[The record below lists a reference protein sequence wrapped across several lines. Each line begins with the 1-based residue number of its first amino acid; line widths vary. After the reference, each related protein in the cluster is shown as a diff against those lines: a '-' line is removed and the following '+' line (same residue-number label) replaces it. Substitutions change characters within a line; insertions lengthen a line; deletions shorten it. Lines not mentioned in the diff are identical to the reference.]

1 MKRIIPFL
9 LSVSLLYSCHQEEEI
24 SLPTDGPVINL
35 AELGLSENDVVQGR
49 MRIKLKEE
57 PAGNLSEKS
66 IEGGISARI
75 KMIGRSA
82 SALKITRME
91 RTFPHA
97 GKYEERTRR
106 EGLHLWYDVWYS
118 EDVSVARATGEVS
131 VLEGIEIAAPVVKVR
146 SLGADEPVW
155 RAVDFNDTF
164 IAKQWYL
171 ENPGTES
178 WQQLG
183 ADIRV
188 ADAWKK
194 CTGDPRI
201 IVAVM
206 DGGVQVDHPD
216 LVDNIW
222 VNEGEIPGN
231 GIDDDGNGYI
241 DDINGYNFMYDSG
254 KLTPM
259 KHATHVAGI
268 IAASGN
274 NGKGIAGIAGGNGT
288 AGSGVKL
295 MSTQVLGATSSNN
308 TAAAIK
314 YGADNGAVISQNSWG
329 YNTTTTSVS
338 YIDPADKAAIDYFI
352 KYAGCDND
360 GNQLPDSPMKGGIVI
375 FAAGNDNV
383 SNLIPVRLLRQTM
396 MRWCRWLPLLRTIQR
411 LLIPTMVH
419 TLIFR
424 LPEVT

>member
-201 IVAVM
+201 IVAVADEM
-206 DGGVQVDHPD
+206 
-216 LVDNIW
+216 
-222 VNEGEIPGN
+222 
-231 GIDDDGNGYI
+231 
-241 DDINGYNFMYDSG
+241 
-254 KLTPM
+254 
-259 KHATHVAGI
+259 
-268 IAASGN
+268 
-274 NGKGIAGIAGGNGT
+274 T
-288 AGSGVKL
+288 A
-295 MSTQVLGATSSNN
+295 
-308 TAAAIK
+308 I
-314 YGADNGAVISQNSWG
+314 
-329 YNTTTTSVS
+329 
-338 YIDPADKAAIDYFI
+338 
-352 KYAGCDND
+352 
-360 GNQLPDSPMKGGIVI
+360 
-375 FAAGNDNV
+375 
-383 SNLIPVRLLRQTM
+383 R
-396 MRWCRWLPLLRTIQR
+396 
-411 LLIPTMVH
+411 
-419 TLIFR
+419 
-424 LPEVT
+424 